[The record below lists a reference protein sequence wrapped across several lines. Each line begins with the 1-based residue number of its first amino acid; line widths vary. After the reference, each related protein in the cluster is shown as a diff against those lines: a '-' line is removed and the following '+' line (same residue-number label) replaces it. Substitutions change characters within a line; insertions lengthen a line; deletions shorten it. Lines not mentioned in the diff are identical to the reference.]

1 MPPNQREITFML
13 IVQGSPKKKQETRR
27 TALSAVKAQ
36 SQKSEPSPTLPV
48 NNIIPIIS
56 PTGLSEAALTI

>member
-1 MPPNQREITFML
+1 ML

-48 NNIIPIIS
+48 NNNIPIIS